1 MDYAGFPSA
10 IGGATS
16 SGYINNLESTD
27 NGIILTPNPLG
38 GQNTSGT
45 ISLEVDLKTSGQN
58 FALGNDNWVT
68 SPITTGDNN
77 IAVGNNLMYDIV
89 GNENVALGFANLRV
103 INGGSSSN
111 IVAVGARVM
120 ENINGSHFNNIGIGH
135 DIISTNFSG
144 DSNVVLGSNS
154 LNTDSLNAT
163 NVILLGNNSMGAT
176 ILSTND
182 TVIGSNN
189 LQNMTETNLNK
200 IVGYNNI
207 TNGTG
212 SALNNH
218 VIGNGCLLSQA
229 SPTSNIIIGSNILT
243 VGNTANSN
251 IIVGNNA
258 GSDGNVVLDSTMLGN
273 NNGNVTGDM
282 VGALLV
288 GTNIQMSSPTSP
300 YTSVIAGVN
309 TIVPSGNLE
318 ATTLIQGQVVGLGN
332 ATLNPRYEVESENKI
347 ALRSNGNFRS
357 LKNVSWNYSNIFAFS
372 VNDNTSVFASIDLEN
387 DIKWEPDIQ
396 SSASNKSVMLTLEFS
411 CMQLS
416 DNGTFYGTAGGSVS
430 FMIHKNG
437 GNWIFPDNSTS
448 YSLLSNAQTRGTYSF
463 MAGGGNINAVQVSQS
478 SFGNP
483 NIIFWLK
490 YGSLA
495 QCPTGTWLGYGT
507 VSTQIRAQC
516 STNLAV

>member
-1 MDYAGFPSA
+1 
-10 IGGATS
+10 
-16 SGYINNLESTD
+16 
-27 NGIILTPNPLG
+27 
-38 GQNTSGT
+38 
-45 ISLEVDLKTSGQN
+45 
-58 FALGNDNWVT
+58 
-68 SPITTGDNN
+68 
-77 IAVGNNLMYDIV
+77 
-89 GNENVALGFANLRV
+89 
-103 INGGSSSN
+103 
-111 IVAVGARVM
+111 
-120 ENINGSHFNNIGIGH
+120 
-135 DIISTNFSG
+135 
-144 DSNVVLGSNS
+144 
-154 LNTDSLNAT
+154 
-163 NVILLGNNSMGAT
+163 
-176 ILSTND
+176 
-182 TVIGSNN
+182 
-189 LQNMTETNLNK
+189 
-200 IVGYNNI
+200 
-207 TNGTG
+207 
-212 SALNNH
+212 
-218 VIGNGCLLSQA
+218 
-229 SPTSNIIIGSNILT
+229 
-243 VGNTANSN
+243 
-251 IIVGNNA
+251 
-258 GSDGNVVLDSTMLGN
+258 MLGN
-273 NNGNVTGDM
+273 NNGSVTGDM

-309 TIVPSGNLE
+309 TVVPSGNHE

-437 GNWIFPDNSTS
+437 GNWVFPDNSTS

-478 SFGNP
+478 SYGNP

-490 YGSLA
+490 YGSLV

-507 VSTQIRAQC
+507 CSTQIRAQC